1 MEDSAEEDARQAI
14 PRRRLGL
21 TLAPVLIVILLAV
34 VAVVS
39 AGRRSGAGTHGH
51 GPGRSFYDYLFSSLM
66 IAWGLFGVA
75 LLYLFLRERQVKRK
89 ERKAWEFRGLRLIV
103 FLLGFF
109 VLAMIFHAPLQRLRE
124 RFAFNPPARKPG
136 GGPGT
141 LTGPHASQVRQL
153 EFRWAPLIAT
163 VMIALIVL
171 AAFVAS
177 VMRRRALEALEA
189 RTIEGALAQVMDDA
203 LDDIRAERD
212 PRKAIIAAYA
222 RMEKLLAGFGRA
234 RAPAEA
240 PFEYLARV
248 LLELRVSR
256 HPVEALTELFERA
269 KFSVH
274 ALGGEDKSRA
284 IEALESVRD
293 ELRDPVAVAAE
304 QAPAPA

>member
-1 MEDSAEEDARQAI
+1 M
-14 PRRRLGL
+14 PGRRLGL
-21 TLAPVLIVILLAV
+21 TLAPVLIVLLLGV
-34 VAVVS
+34 VTLVS
-39 AGRRSGAGTHGH
+39 AGRRSGAGAHGH
-51 GPGRSFYDYLFSSLM
+51 GPGKPFYDYLFSSLM
-66 IAWGLFGVA
+66 IAWGLFGLL

-103 FLLGFF
+103 FLLGF
-109 VLAMIFHAPLQRLRE
+109 VLLALIFHAPLQRLRE
-124 RFAFNPPARKPG
+124 RFAFNPPAKKPG

-141 LTGPHASQVRQL
+141 LSGAHTSRAHEI

-171 AAFVAS
+171 AAFVAT

-189 RTIEGALAQVMDDA
+189 RTIGEALAQVMDDA

-234 RAPAEA
+234 RTPAEA
-240 PFEYLARV
+240 PFEYLTRV

-269 KFSVH
+269 KFSAH
-274 ALGGEDKSRA
+274 ELGGQDKARA

-304 QAPAPA
+304 KVPASA

>member
-1 MEDSAEEDARQAI
+1 M
-14 PRRRLGL
+14 PRRW
-21 TLAPVLIVILLAV
+21 LAPIVIVLLLAV
-34 VAVVS
+34 VALVS
-39 AGRRSGAGTHGH
+39 AGRRSGAGAHGH
-51 GPGRSFYDYLFSSLM
+51 GPGKSFYDYLFSIAM
-66 IAWGLFGVA
+66 IAYGLFGVF

-103 FLLGFF
+103 FLLGFIF
-109 VLAMIFHAPLQRLRE
+109 LGLIFHAPLQRLRE
-124 RFAFNPPARKPG
+124 RFSFNPPVGKPG
-136 GGPGT
+136 GPSRTVPGAHT
-141 LTGPHASQVRQL
+141 PQVHQI

-163 VMIALIVL
+163 GMIALIVL
-171 AAFVAS
+171 AAYVAT
-177 VMRRRALEALEA
+177 VMRRRGLEALPA
-189 RTIEGALAQVMDDA
+189 RTVEEALAQVMDDA
-203 LDDIRAERD
+203 LEDIRAERD

-234 RAPAEA
+234 REPAEA

-293 ELRDPVAVAAE
+293 ELRDPAAVAAE
-304 QAPAPA
+304 RAPEPA

>member
-1 MEDSAEEDARQAI
+1 
-14 PRRRLGL
+14 
-21 TLAPVLIVILLAV
+21 
-34 VAVVS
+34 
-39 AGRRSGAGTHGH
+39 
-51 GPGRSFYDYLFSSLM
+51 M
-66 IAWGLFGVA
+66 IAWGLFGLL

-109 VLAMIFHAPLQRLRE
+109 VVGLIFHAPFQRLRE
-124 RFAFNPPARKPG
+124 RFGFNPPVNRPG
-136 GGPGT
+136 GRPGT
-141 LTGPHASQVRQL
+141 LTGAHTPQARQI

-163 VMIALIVL
+163 GLIAMIVFAVFLTT
-171 AAFVAS
+171 

-189 RTIEGALAQVMDDA
+189 RTIEEALAQVMDDA

-234 RAPAEA
+234 RAPSEA

-274 ALGGEDKSRA
+274 ALGGADKSRA

-293 ELRDPVAVAAE
+293 ELRDPVAVVAE

>member
-1 MEDSAEEDARQAI
+1 MDGSSGEDARQAL
-14 PRRRLGL
+14 PRRW
-21 TLAPVLIVILLAV
+21 LAPVLIAALLAV
-34 VAVVS
+34 VALVS
-39 AGRRSGAGTHGH
+39 AGRRSGAGAHGH
-51 GPGRSFYDYLFSSLM
+51 GPGKSFYDYLFSSLM
-66 IAWGLFGVA
+66 IAWGLFGLL

-89 ERKAWEFRGLRLIV
+89 ERKAWEFRGLRLII

-109 VLAMIFHAPLQRLRE
+109 VLALIFHAPLQRLRE
-124 RFAFNPPARKPG
+124 RFAFDPPAKKPG
-136 GGPGT
+136 GGPGK
-141 LTGPHASQVRQL
+141 LSGAHSSQAHQI

-163 VMIALIVL
+163 VLVALVAL
-171 AAFVAS
+171 AVFAAS
-177 VMRRRALEALEA
+177 VMRRRALEALQA
-189 RTIEGALAQVMDDA
+189 RTIEEALAQVMDDA

-234 RAPAEA
+234 REPAEA

>member
-1 MEDSAEEDARQAI
+1 MEGSSEEDARQAL
-14 PRRRLGL
+14 PRRW
-21 TLAPVLIVILLAV
+21 LAPVLIVLLLAV
-34 VAVVS
+34 VATVS
-39 AGRRSGAGTHGH
+39 AGRRTGAGGHGH
-51 GPGRSFYDYLFSSLM
+51 GPGKAFYDYLFSSLM
-66 IAWGLFGVA
+66 VVWTLFGV
-75 LLYLFLRERQVKRK
+75 LLIYLFLRERQVKRK
-89 ERKAWEFRGLRLIV
+89 ERKVWEFRGLKLIV
-103 FLLGFF
+103 YLLVF
-109 VLAMIFHAPLQRLRE
+109 VILGLLFHAPLRRLRQ
-124 RFAFNPPARKPG
+124 RFSFLNPPVHKPG
-136 GGPGT
+136 GGT
-141 LTGPHASQVRQL
+141 RTGPGAHVSPAHQL

-163 VMIALIVL
+163 GMIALIML
-171 AAFVAS
+171 AAFVAT

-189 RTIEGALAQVMDDA
+189 RTIEEALAQVMDDA

-234 RAPAEA
+234 RAPSEA

-293 ELRDPVAVAAE
+293 ELRDPVAVAVE
-304 QAPAPA
+304 KAPAPA

>member
-1 MEDSAEEDARQAI
+1 MEGSAEEGARQAV
-14 PRRRLGL
+14 PRRW
-21 TLAPVLIVILLAV
+21 LAPILIVLLLAV

-39 AGRRSGAGTHGH
+39 AGRRSGTGAHGH

-66 IAWGLFGVA
+66 IAWGLFGLL

-109 VLAMIFHAPLQRLRE
+109 VLALIFHAPLQRLRE
-124 RFAFNPPARKPG
+124 RFAFNPPTRKPG
-136 GGPGT
+136 GGPGALSGAHT
-141 LTGPHASQVRQL
+141 SRVHQL

-189 RTIEGALAQVMDDA
+189 RTIEEALAQVMDDA
-203 LDDIRAERD
+203 LEDIRAERD

-274 ALGGEDKSRA
+274 SLGMEDKSRA

-293 ELRDPVAVAAE
+293 ELREPVAVAAE

>member
-1 MEDSAEEDARQAI
+1 MDGSSDEEARQAI
-14 PRRRLGL
+14 RRRLGL
-21 TLAPVLIVILLAV
+21 TLAPVLIVLLLVV
-34 VAVVS
+34 VAIVS
-39 AGRRSGAGTHGH
+39 AGRRSGAGAHGH
-51 GPGRSFYDYLFSSLM
+51 GPGKSFYDYLFSSLM
-66 IAWGLFGVA
+66 IAWGLFGLL

-89 ERKAWEFRGLRLIV
+89 ERKPWEFRGLKLIAY
-103 FLLGFF
+103 LLGFF
-109 VLAMIFHAPLQRLRE
+109 LLALIFHAPFQRLRE
-124 RFAFNPPARKPG
+124 RFAFNPPAKKPG

-141 LTGPHASQVRQL
+141 LTGAHSSQAHQL

-163 VMIALIVL
+163 IMIALIVA

-177 VMRRRALEALEA
+177 VMRRRALETLEA
-189 RTIEGALAQVMDDA
+189 NTIEEALAQVMDDA
-203 LDDIRAERD
+203 LEDIRAERD

-234 RAPAEA
+234 REPAEA

-269 KFSVH
+269 KFSLH

-284 IEALESVRD
+284 IQALESVRD
-293 ELRDPVAVAAE
+293 ELRDPIAVAAE
-304 QAPAPA
+304 KAPAPA

>member
-1 MEDSAEEDARQAI
+1 VEGSSEEDAQQAI
-14 PRRRLGL
+14 ARRRLGP
-21 TLAPVLIVILLAV
+21 TLAPVLIVALLGV
-34 VAVVS
+34 VTVVS
-39 AGRRSGAGTHGH
+39 AGRRSGAGAHGH
-51 GPGRSFYDYLFSSLM
+51 GPGKSFYDYLFSSLM
-66 IAWGLFGVA
+66 IAWGLFGLL

-103 FLLGFF
+103 FLLGF
-109 VLAMIFHAPLQRLRE
+109 VLLGLIFHAPLQRLRE
-124 RFAFNPPARKPG
+124 RFAFNPPAKKPG

-141 LTGPHASQVRQL
+141 LSGAHSSQVHEL

-189 RTIEGALAQVMDDA
+189 RTIEEALAQVMDDA

-222 RMEKLLAGFGRA
+222 RMEKLLAGFGRP

-240 PFEYLARV
+240 PFEYLSRV

-274 ALGGEDKSRA
+274 SLGGEDKSRA

>member
-1 MEDSAEEDARQAI
+1 VEGPSEEEARNAVS
-14 PRRRLGL
+14 RRW
-21 TLAPVLIVILLAV
+21 LAPVLIFVLLGV

-39 AGRRSGAGTHGH
+39 AGRRSGSGAHGH
-51 GPGRSFYDYLFSSLM
+51 GPGKAFYDYLFSSLM
-66 IAWGLFGVA
+66 IAWGLFGLLLLA
-75 LLYLFLRERQVKRK
+75 LVFRERRVVRK
-89 ERKAWEFRGLRLIV
+89 ERRPSQFRGLRLIGYLLL
-103 FLLGFF
+103 FATLGF
-109 VLAMIFHAPLQRLRE
+109 IFHAQLRRLQE
-124 RFAFNPPARKPG
+124 RFGFIPLANHSKGAGRVGAHVAP
-136 GGPGT
+136 T
-141 LTGPHASQVRQL
+141 HQL

-163 VMIALIVL
+163 GVIALLML
-171 AAFVAS
+171 AAFVATAT
-177 VMRRRALEALEA
+177 RRRALELEA
-189 RTIEGALAQVMDDA
+189 RTIEEALAQVMDDA

-256 HPVEALTELFERA
+256 HPIEALTELFERA

-274 ALGGEDKSRA
+274 ALGAEDKSRA

-304 QAPAPA
+304 QVPA

>member
-1 MEDSAEEDARQAI
+1 MERSAEDDARQLI
-14 PRRRLGL
+14 PRRW
-21 TLAPVLIVILLAV
+21 LAPVLIVALLAV
-34 VAVVS
+34 VALVS
-39 AGRRSGAGTHGH
+39 AGRRSGAGANGH
-51 GPGRSFYDYLFSSLM
+51 GPGRSFYDYLFSTVM
-66 IAWGLFGVA
+66 IAYGLFGVF
-75 LLYLFLRERQVKRK
+75 LFYLFLRERQVKRK
-89 ERKAWEFRGLRLIV
+89 ERRAWEFRGLRLIV

-109 VLAMIFHAPLQRLRE
+109 VIGLIFHAPLQRLRE
-124 RFAFNPPARKPG
+124 RFSFNPPARKPG
-136 GGPGT
+136 GGHGT
-141 LTGPHASQVRQL
+141 LSAPHQSPVHEI

-163 VMIALIVL
+163 AMIALIVL
-171 AAFVAS
+171 AVFVAT
-177 VMRRRALEALEA
+177 VMRRRSLEAMQA
-189 RTIEGALAQVMDDA
+189 RSIEEALARVMDDA

-234 RAPAEA
+234 REPAEA

-274 ALGGEDKSRA
+274 TLDGADKSRA

-293 ELRDPVAVAAE
+293 ELRDPAAVATE

>member
-1 MEDSAEEDARQAI
+1 MV
-14 PRRRLGL
+14 GW
-21 TLAPVLIVILLAV
+21 AV
-34 VAVVS
+34 F
-39 AGRRSGAGTHGH
+39 AG
-51 GPGRSFYDYLFSSLM
+51 
-66 IAWGLFGVA
+66 V
-75 LLYLFLRERQVKRK
+75 LLYLFFRERRTIRK
-89 ERKAWEFRGLRLIV
+89 ERKPFEFRGLKLIV
-103 FLLGFF
+103 YLLVF
-109 VLAMIFHAPLQRLRE
+109 VTIGLIFHSQLQTIRKRFGFGAPPE
-124 RFAFNPPARKPG
+124 STG
-136 GGPGT
+136 GAGRIGGHGT
-141 LTGPHASQVRQL
+141 PTHEL

-163 VMIALIVL
+163 ATIALIMLATWL
-171 AAFVAS
+171 AAV
-177 VMRRRALEALEA
+177 RRHRGLEA
-189 RTIEGALAQVMDDA
+189 RDAKRTIEEALAQVMDDA

-234 RAPAEA
+234 REPAEA

-293 ELRDPVAVAAE
+293 ELRDPVAVVAE
-304 QAPAPA
+304 QAAAPA

>member
-1 MEDSAEEDARQAI
+1 M
-14 PRRRLGL
+14 PRRRLGP
-21 TLAPVLIVILLAV
+21 TFAPVLIVLLLGV
-34 VAVVS
+34 VTLVS
-39 AGRRSGAGTHGH
+39 AGRRSGAGARGH
-51 GPGRSFYDYLFSSLM
+51 GPGNSFYDYLFSSLM
-66 IAWGLFGVA
+66 IAWGLFGLL

-103 FLLGFF
+103 YLLGF
-109 VLAMIFHAPLQRLRE
+109 VLLALIFHAPLQRLRE
-124 RFAFNPPARKPG
+124 RFAFNPPAKKPG

-141 LTGPHASQVRQL
+141 LSGAHSSQAQQL

-163 VMIALIVL
+163 AMIALIML
-171 AAFVAS
+171 AAFVAT
-177 VMRRRALEALEA
+177 VMRRRGLEALHA
-189 RTIEGALAQVMDDA
+189 RRTIEEALAQVMDDA
-203 LDDIRAERD
+203 LDDIRSERD

-269 KFSVH
+269 KFSIH
-274 ALGGEDKSRA
+274 ALDGEDKGRA

-304 QAPAPA
+304 KAPAPA

>member
-1 MEDSAEEDARQAI
+1 M
-14 PRRRLGL
+14 PRRW
-21 TLAPVLIVILLAV
+21 LAPIVIVLLLAV
-34 VAVVS
+34 VALVS
-39 AGRRSGAGTHGH
+39 AGRRSGAGAHGH
-51 GPGRSFYDYLFSSLM
+51 GPGTSFYDYLFSSLM
-66 IAWGLFGVA
+66 VAWGLFGVF

-109 VLAMIFHAPLQRLRE
+109 VLGLIFHAPFQRLRE
-124 RFAFNPPARKPG
+124 RFAFNPPVRKPG
-136 GGPGT
+136 GRPGT
-141 LTGPHASQVRQL
+141 LSGAHTSQVRQI

-163 VMIALIVL
+163 ALIALIVL
-171 AAFVAS
+171 TVFVTT
-177 VMRRRALEALEA
+177 VMRRRALETLQAS
-189 RTIEGALAQVMDDA
+189 TIEEALAQVMDDA
-203 LDDIRAERD
+203 LEDIRAERD

-234 RAPAEA
+234 RIPAEA

-293 ELRDPVAVAAE
+293 ELRDPVAVVSE
-304 QAPAPA
+304 QEPAPA

>member
-1 MEDSAEEDARQAI
+1 VEGPSRDDSAEGG
-14 PRRRLGL
+14 RRRPVALVA
-21 TLAPVLIVILLAV
+21 APVLIVLLLAV

-39 AGRRSGAGTHGH
+39 AGSRSGAGTHGH

-66 IAWGLFGVA
+66 IAWGLFGLL

-109 VLAMIFHAPLQRLRE
+109 VLGLIFHTPLQRLRE
-124 RFAFNPPARKPG
+124 RFAFNPPAKKPG
-136 GGPGT
+136 GGPGK
-141 LTGPHASQVRQL
+141 LTSPHTSQVRQI

-163 VMIALIVL
+163 VMIGLIVL
-171 AAFVAS
+171 AVWVAT
-177 VMRRRALEALEA
+177 VRRRRALEALLA
-189 RTIEGALAQVMDDA
+189 RTIEEALAQVMDDA

-234 RAPAEA
+234 RAPSEA